1 MANQVAKSWNQIQIQ
16 IQIYSLLN
24 QIGAIKETSKSQT
37 TNLLETILL
46 ETRCKEKL
54 LDQVSSK
61 SEISKYF

>member
-1 MANQVAKSWNQIQIQ
+1 MANQVAKSWNQIQ

>member
-1 MANQVAKSWNQIQIQ
+1 MANQVAESWNQIQ